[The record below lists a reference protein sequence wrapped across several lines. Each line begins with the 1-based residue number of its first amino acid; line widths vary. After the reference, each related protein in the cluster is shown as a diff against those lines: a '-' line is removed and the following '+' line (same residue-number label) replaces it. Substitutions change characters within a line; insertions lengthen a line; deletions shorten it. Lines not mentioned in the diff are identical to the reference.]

1 MQVSRCAGGQ
11 HRAAVGN
18 NRHHGRAEAGNFAR
32 MTNQLWD
39 ISPPVH
45 AGAPV
50 FPGDTAYAQQWSAQ
64 IGPGCPVNVSALTL
78 SPHVGAHADAPLHY
92 DPAGAAIGAV
102 DLAPYLGPCR
112 VIHAIG
118 VRPLILWEHLAHATQ
133 ALPPRVLVRTYARM
147 PVDAWDAQLAAFA
160 PETVE
165 RLADAGVRLI
175 GIDTASIDPA
185 DSKTLDSHQ
194 VIRRRDVR
202 VLENLVLDDVP
213 EGDYELIA
221 LPLKLVTA
229 DASPVRAVLRAL

>member
-1 MQVSRCAGGQ
+1 MATPRI
-11 HRAAVGN
+11 
-18 NRHHGRAEAGNFAR
+18 
-32 MTNQLWD
+32 WD

-50 FPGDTAYAQQWSAQ
+50 FPGDTPYAQHWSAE

-92 DPAGAAIGAV
+92 DPAGAAIGAL
-102 DLAPYLGPCR
+102 DLSPYLGPCR

-118 VRPLILWEHLAHATQ
+118 VRPLLLWEHLAQ
-133 ALPPRVLVRTYARM
+133 AVQGLPPRVLVRTYARM
-147 PVDAWDAQLAAFA
+147 PVEAWDFQLAAFA
-160 PETVE
+160 PDTVE
-165 RLADAGVRLI
+165 RLADAGVQLI

-194 VIRRRDVR
+194 VIRRRDLR

-221 LPLKLVTA
+221 LPLKLMSA
-229 DASPVRAVLRAL
+229 DASPVRAVLRPL